1 MPKRSG
7 FAIALG
13 LHAQPDRATTAKVN
27 RSKRAAAPRNAAD
40 GFYFQ
45 LEAFLDEW
53 RHLGVAEEVVRAALE
68 RARRTSLAM
77 ENVGYLLLHP
87 G

>member
-7 FAIALG
+7 YAIALG
-13 LHAQPDRATTAKVN
+13 LHARPDPPTTAKVN
-27 RSKRAAAPRNAAD
+27 RSDRAAAPRNAAD

-45 LEAFLDEW
+45 LEAFLDER
-53 RHLGVAEEVVRAALE
+53 RHRGVAEEVVRAALE

-77 ENVGYLLLHP
+77 ENVGYLLLPP